1 MVECRLPVD
10 LDEGAIAA
18 GVPLLEPIPHR
29 LNVRVI
35 ASRAIA
41 EDGERR
47 DHRSRV
53 DDGSDGDDRA
63 LADRRIEVD
72 RVCTE
77 DGAIAERAVLDD
89 GAVGDD
95 CPPAGGDAAVDDRVV
110 LDDASGPDD
119 DRVHVGADDGTEPD
133 AGVLPQRHAPDHP
146 RARRDE
152 RRGGH
157 ARSVLAVGD
166 DARGGARPG
175 TAHEGFRLPSLSSV
189 TLRPPALKPPPS
201 ASIEVQKRSYSS
213 LRLPATWMRK

>member
-10 LDEGAIAA
+10 LDEGAVAA

-35 ASRAIA
+35 AASAVA
-41 EDGERR
+41 ENGERR

-63 LADRRIEVD
+63 LADRRIEGD

-95 CPPAGGDAAVDDRVV
+95 GPPGR
-110 LDDASGPDD
+110 
-119 DRVHVGADDGTEPD
+119 
-133 AGVLPQRHAPDHP
+133 
-146 RARRDE
+146 
-152 RRGGH
+152 
-157 ARSVLAVGD
+157 
-166 DARGGARPG
+166 
-175 TAHEGFRLPSLSSV
+175 
-189 TLRPPALKPPPS
+189 
-201 ASIEVQKRSYSS
+201 
-213 LRLPATWMRK
+213 W